1 MNVAALLD
9 RREVQLLLRL
19 ALGGVFLYAAGSKI
33 YSPGQFAVAVS
44 NYRLLPHEW
53 THLAAITVPW
63 VEAIA
68 GTLVILGV
76 WLRPSALVLL
86 GLTGVFMAAIASAL
100 ARGLNIEC
108 GCFGTVGGRQ
118 VGLASLAFDAVLL
131 AMAAALVWRVKA
143 PCPSPPPSTP
153 GPSAEC
159 TPPSAPAASQS
170 AE

>member
-1 MNVAALLD
+1 MNVAGFFD
-9 RREVQLLLRL
+9 RREVQMLLRL
-19 ALGGVFLYAAGSKI
+19 ALGGVFLYAAGAKI
-33 YSPGQFAVAVS
+33 LAPGQFAVAVS

-68 GTLVILGV
+68 AALVILGV

-86 GLTGVFMAAIASAL
+86 GLTGVFLVAISSAL

-118 VGLASLAFDAVLL
+118 VGLASLAFDTVLL
-131 AMAAALVWRVKA
+131 AMAAALVWRVKEPRQPPPLSTPA
-143 PCPSPPPSTP
+143 PSP
-153 GPSAEC
+153 EC
-159 TPPSAPAASQS
+159 TPPSAPSASQS